1 MNPSLSQPR
10 TRWMSLDSWALVA
23 PMVVLFVLFFAGPLL
38 LLVVASLLDESLGG
52 PLRLANWTKFL
63 SDGYNLGA
71 IVRTLRLGATIVCT
85 TLLLAYPL
93 ALVARFGPGWLSRVI
108 VLAALLPFLT
118 SVVVR
123 SFSWIAI
130 LSRDGALNTMLTGL
144 GIISEPLRLLPSEL
158 GLVFA
163 LTQIE
168 IPLML
173 LPTLVALRRID
184 QRLTEASQALGASTW
199 RTLTRVVIP
208 MSLPGLLA
216 GSVFVFSS
224 SVTAFV
230 SQSII
235 GGSRL
240 VYLSSIIYSGAMI
253 TFDWGA
259 ASVAA
264 LVLLLSA
271 GTVIAIALRIG
282 GRAERA
288 IYG

>member
-1 MNPSLSQPR
+1 MSLALPAPR
-10 TRWMSLDSWALVA
+10 TRWLTLDSWVLVA

-52 PLRLANWTKFL
+52 PLRLANWSKFL

-85 TLLLAYPL
+85 TLVFAYPL
-93 ALVARFGPGWLSRVI
+93 ALVARFGPSWLSRVI

-130 LSRDGALNTMLTGL
+130 LSRDGALNTLLTAS

-184 QRLTEASQALGASTW
+184 VRLTEASEALGASTW

-240 VYLSSIIYSGAMI
+240 VYLSTIIYSGAMI
-253 TFDWGA
+253 TFDWGS

-271 GTVIAIALRIG
+271 GTVIALALRIG